1 MNRIIA
7 IVAVLIALAAGGYWW
22 TTQSGN
28 VNAMAAQAE
37 TVGDASG
44 TSAEYGITE
53 MTMGEADAP
62 IEIIEYASF
71 TCPHCANAHANLIP
85 QLKKNYVDT
94 GKAKF
99 TFREVYFDK
108 YGMWASL
115 IARCGGESKFFGITD
130 LMFKGQAEWVR
141 AGGDAAIADELR
153 KIGRLAGI
161 SKDDLDVCMNDAEKL
176 QSLVSWY
183 QANATAHEITSTPT
197 FVINGEKYS
206 NMSYADFSAILDEK
220 LGE

>member
-1 MNRIIA
+1 MNRILAIA
-7 IVAVLIALAAGGYWW
+7 AALIAVAAGGYWW

-28 VNAMAAQAE
+28 QNAMAAQAE
-37 TVGDASG
+37 TVGDASE
-44 TSAEYGITE
+44 TSEEFGITE
-53 MTMGEADAP
+53 MTMGDPDAP

-71 TCPHCANAHANLIP
+71 TCPHCATAHANLIP

-99 TFREVYFDK
+99 TYREVFFDK

-115 IARCGGESKFFGITD
+115 IARCGGEAKFFGITD
-130 LMFKGQAEWVR
+130 LMFKGQAQWAR
-141 AGGDAAIADELR
+141 AGDDAAIADELR

-161 SKDDLDVCMNDAEKL
+161 GQDALDACMSDGEKL
-176 QSLVSWY
+176 QNLVSWY
-183 QANATAHEITSTPT
+183 QANATAHQIESTPS
-197 FVINGEKYS
+197 FVIDGKKYS